1 MLKNGSKAS
10 HYADVTVLD
19 LGPTVFCN
27 IVLPFIKWENLDQE
41 IIRPFLSAQ
50 LEFLV
55 IQHFWKAS
63 QIRHLV
69 SEAISIADF

>member
-1 MLKNGSKAS
+1 MFTSKCYSDVQKHSPSLTMLKNGSKAS

-41 IIRPFLSAQ
+41 IIRPFLSVQ

-55 IQHFWKAS
+55 IQHF
-63 QIRHLV
+63 
-69 SEAISIADF
+69 